1 LSFTSDIHLSGF
13 VLLFPWLH
21 PSINTSTN
29 EVRCHPQMRHD
40 RNTMQWN
47 AFSIDSQCIHRNVL
61 GQIFL
66 HVFWKFCSSLR
77 PEKLF
82 TTLTFTEIST
92 VEVYIHHTYTESDSQ
107 ILGLRPFR
115 SEAARIF
122 ADCRKTIGILGL
134 VSVNPIIR

>member
-1 LSFTSDIHLSGF
+1 VD
-13 VLLFPWLH
+13 LFFLFRG
-21 PSINTSTN
+21 SIQVSTLQRTKRVAILKCDMI
-29 EVRCHPQMRHD
+29 E
-40 RNTMQWN
+40 T
-47 AFSIDSQCIHRNVL
+47 QCIHRNLL

-66 HVFWKFCSSLR
+66 HVFWKFCSGLR

-122 ADCRKTIGILGL
+122 ADYRKTIGILGL
-134 VSVNPIIR
+134 VSVNRITR